1 MEISDQYEYV
11 FDDIEFNLYQ
21 QSNLKE
27 CTEENTR
34 HVPTSIDRFSKA
46 KSHKSYLPK
55 KDESVHDMILN
66 LVSTTFYDEM
76 GIHVP
81 ESKGLVINETPLIDE
96 LSNSESESFLLLT
109 NQMSSTDE
117 LSNSDSKSDQLV
129 PKHTTTNNKITNSD
143 ENVGEMDTHQSSLI
157 DNFSENNS
165 KCKVLVSN
173 QNSTVSE
180 LKNCFEHS
188 EEQHTFQSLVND
200 TIPDVSSTIS
210 IQPQTFSND
219 ITENNVTKTNELELH
234 RSLSEGLKNN
244 QQRSEQFPKFKE
256 NLSDRKNR
264 VNFNRSVLEGIH
276 GLLDSAFKDEL
287 DEENRDSAL
296 KDEIVTNT
304 EVNFGMRSKQ
314 NVNRDQNVDSIAIF
328 RESLGDHQNETS
340 KITIDKVQITDGANE
355 NSGHRQNDIQ
365 KLRNITETVIDLDL
379 YQDGCLNNITEEKLH
394 QDTKRKSSRDVTI
407 NDTKRKLDDTKNATK
422 RDGIIVIDENC
433 SDGHV
438 EKGGL
443 HDRVKDASQKD
454 CINCSIEH
462 VCVRNSAKNCCCHDC
477 VETCCVI
484 DSFVADDPDNDQVK
498 TSEHKRNSII
508 IKLDNVKDGK
518 HLAESAAKSKH
529 VLKLDYLVNEKN
541 GTNVSRVKLNQ
552 IYNSQSLVNA
562 TKRKY
567 TDNVSA
573 TTFENRVN
581 PKKANKDSCSLE
593 KQKRKTINK
602 EEGVYFENCDIYFVK
617 IWKYDL
623 SMKILTCGKFTCK
636 QKSVSKELKI
646 ISHIILA
653 GFQKA
658 HKKFVERSETITKIE
673 NPEQITDGSLRNLY
687 SEFTTNLVVFIVDF
701 SNCIRTF
708 ALLPDDFRKIQIKQC
723 LLEMAVIYYTY
734 WYSVRKSD
742 IFFEIYNLDTSMK
755 NFSIHG
761 GEIGHLISSIFR
773 SALSFKLLNLT
784 DQEICLLA
792 AMVLLSPDRQG
803 VPQDHVNHLVKLEEI
818 ICVALKCNMVSLH
831 KEYSSCLFERTI
843 RKLIDLR
850 LFSDNHLKDFLQS
863 PITD

>member
-34 HVPTSIDRFSKA
+34 HVPTSIDHFPKA

-55 KDESVHDMILN
+55 EDESVHDMILN

-129 PKHTTTNNKITNSD
+129 PKQSTTNNKITNSD

-157 DNFSENNS
+157 NNFSENNS

-200 TIPDVSSTIS
+200 TILDVSSTIS
-210 IQPQTFSND
+210 IQAQTYRND
-219 ITENNVTKTNELELH
+219 ITENNVTKTNELLLH

-244 QQRSEQFPKFKE
+244 QRRSEQFPKFKE

-264 VNFNRSVLEGIH
+264 VKFNRSVLEGIH

-296 KDEIVTNT
+296 KDEIITNT
-304 EVNFGMRSKQ
+304 EVNFGMRSNQ
-314 NVNRDQNVDSIAIF
+314 NVNRDQNVDSIGIF

-365 KLRNITETVIDLDL
+365 KMRNITETVIDLDL

-422 RDGIIVIDENC
+422 RDDIIVIDENC
-433 SDGHV
+433 SESHV

-443 HDRVKDASQKD
+443 HDRVKNASQKG

-462 VCVRNSAKNCCCHDC
+462 VCVRNSVPKSSVSYRVENVSVKNSAQNCCCHDC

-484 DSFVADDPDNDQVK
+484 DSCVADDPDNDKVK

-508 IKLDNVKDGK
+508 INLDNVKVGK
-518 HLAESAAKSKH
+518 HLAESAAESKH
-529 VLKLDYLVNEKN
+529 VLKLDNLLNEKN
-541 GTNVSRVKLNQ
+541 GTNVSRMKSNQ
-552 IYNSQSLVNA
+552 IYNSQSLVNT

-567 TDNVSA
+567 TDNVSS
-573 TTFENRVN
+573 TTCENRAN

-636 QKSVSKELKI
+636 QKSVFKELKI

-687 SEFTTNLVVFIVDF
+687 SEFTTNLVIFIVDF

-708 ALLPDDFRKIQIKQC
+708 VLLPDDFRKIQIKQC

-742 IFFEIYNLDTSMK
+742 IFWEIYNLDTSMK
-755 NFSIHG
+755 KFFIHG

-792 AMVLLSPDRQG
+792 AMVLLSPGMFELSPRMFE
-803 VPQDHVNHLVKLEEI
+803 PLNSFVNLEI
-818 ICVALKCNMVSLH
+818 
-831 KEYSSCLFERTI
+831 
-843 RKLIDLR
+843 
-850 LFSDNHLKDFLQS
+850 
-863 PITD
+863 